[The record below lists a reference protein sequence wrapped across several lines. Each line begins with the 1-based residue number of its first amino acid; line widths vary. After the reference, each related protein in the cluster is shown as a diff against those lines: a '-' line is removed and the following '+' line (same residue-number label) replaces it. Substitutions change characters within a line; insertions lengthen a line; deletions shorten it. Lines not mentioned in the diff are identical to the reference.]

1 MIHLQEYAYAYYDI
15 KSILTSKDLKTIA
28 GENKLTKLETDKEE
42 CEVKQER
49 QPVKVRGVG
58 TSAQHYS

>member
-1 MIHLQEYAYAYYDI
+1 MIHLQEYAYGYYDI

-28 GENKLTKLETDKEE
+28 GENKLTKIETDKEE

-49 QPVKVRGVG
+49 QPVKVRNVG
-58 TSAQHYS
+58 KSAKHYS